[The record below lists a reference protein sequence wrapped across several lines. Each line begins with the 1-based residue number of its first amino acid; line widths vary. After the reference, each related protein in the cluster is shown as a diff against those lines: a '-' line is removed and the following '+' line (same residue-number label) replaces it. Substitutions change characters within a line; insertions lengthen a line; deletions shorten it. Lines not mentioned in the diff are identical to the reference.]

1 MKLAKL
7 EKQLPSAQVNVTLP
21 GRLKTELDGYAAYYQ
36 QIHGEA
42 IGVRRLI
49 VEIIRNFVDSDR
61 EFQSW
66 LKRNFRPVAGVNG
79 GPAHPAVR

>member
-7 EKQLPSAQVNVTLP
+7 EKQLPSAQVNITLP

-49 VEIIRNFVDSDR
+49 VEIVRNFVESDR
-61 EFQSW
+61 EFQAW
-66 LKRNFRPVAGVNG
+66 LKRHSTVIGDANG
-79 GPAHPAVR
+79 TAAHPSVR